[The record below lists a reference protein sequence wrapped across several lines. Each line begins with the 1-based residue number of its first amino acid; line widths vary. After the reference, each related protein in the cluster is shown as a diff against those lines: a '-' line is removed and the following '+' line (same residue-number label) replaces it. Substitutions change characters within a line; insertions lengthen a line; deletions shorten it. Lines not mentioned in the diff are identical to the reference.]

1 MIGEQENTRSLKVV
15 KLSPPINKTD
25 AEKRILKIQRAL
37 NNAAWEKATRPL
49 LDGGKGENSVNSKL
63 QWENRQRLN
72 IYVSTVECRGEK
84 RVQDQARQ
92 ETCGTVQGVEEI

>member
-1 MIGEQENTRSLKVV
+1 MSL
-15 KLSPPINKTD
+15 
-25 AEKRILKIQRAL
+25 L
-37 NNAAWEKATRPL
+37 N
-49 LDGGKGENSVNSKL
+49 GGKGENSVNSKL

-92 ETCGTVQGVEEI
+92 EPCGTVQGVEEI